1 MPEIQGRNQRTIARE
16 AVASGIG
23 FLTGADVTLRF
34 LPAIP
39 GHGIVF
45 QRVDLPGNPCVAATL
60 KNLVPRERRT
70 GIEENGTQIELVEHV
85 MAALAGLQ
93 VDNCLVQIDAPEAP
107 GFDGSSQPMV
117 DALLEAGFE
126 EQSAAKQQL
135 VISNDVIMTAG
146 DGSSIH
152 AGPTNGSGLSIT
164 YEVDYGPHSPIPV
177 QSATF
182 EITPE
187 TFASDIAFARTFV
200 LETEVQALKAQGYG
214 KRTTTSD
221 LLVFGADGVIDNEVR
236 ADNECARHK
245 LLDCVGDFALCGC
258 DIIGHFTAT
267 RTGHRMNHD
276 VMLHLV
282 QSLQQPAVEDRAA

>member
-1 MPEIQGRNQRTIARE
+1 MPDIHGRNQRTIRTEAR
-16 AVASGIG
+16 ASGIG

-34 LPAIP
+34 IPAEA

-45 QRVDLPGNPCVAATL
+45 QRVDLTGQPCVAATL
-60 KNLVPRERRT
+60 ANLVPRDRRT
-70 GIEENGTQIELVEHV
+70 GIADNGTEIELIEHV

-93 VDNCLVQIDAPEAP
+93 IDNCLVQLDAPETP
-107 GFDGSSQPMV
+107 GFDGSSQPVV
-117 DALLEAGFE
+117 DCLLAAEFE
-126 EQSAAKQQL
+126 EQSAPKQQL
-135 VISNDVIMTAG
+135 VITNDVIMTAG

-152 AGPTNGSGLSIT
+152 AGPTNGGGLSIT
-164 YEVDYGPHSPIPV
+164 YEVDYGPDSPIPG

-187 TFASDIAFARTFV
+187 SFASEIAFARTFV

-214 KRTTTSD
+214 KRTTERD
-221 LLVFGADGVIDNEVR
+221 LLVFGPAGVIDNEVR

-258 DIIGHFTAT
+258 DIVGQFKAR

-276 VMLHLV
+276 IVQHLA
-282 QSLQQPAVEDRAA
+282 QSLLETAVEDRAA